1 MIEWRLYRV
10 AFLPAIVAAIALLFS
25 LQGVPEPLEA
35 PVSLASFDED
45 GAAQTAREIVRLAP
59 DRAPGSPGD
68 AEIADMVTE
77 RFGGIPTA
85 QVSEQT
91 YSDSFEG
98 EDVEP
103 RNVIATL
110 PGETDRRLVVMA
122 PRDSAGGQGAA
133 SSAAATGMLLELAES
148 FGGASHS
155 KTLVFVSSAG
165 ATDGARGAR
174 EFADNYPE
182 REAID
187 AALVISQPGAARP
200 EPPFVI
206 PWSTGS
212 QSTAIQLTRT
222 AATLVSAELGEPAG
236 LQGSFEG
243 LLRLAI
249 PTGLGEQG
257 PLIEEGI
264 DAVRISSSG
273 EAPLSPA
280 EDSEASLS
288 EESMADLGD
297 AAQTIILALD
307 DLEQRPEHGPAAY
320 VVAGSNL
327 VPGWAIALL
336 VLTLLVP
343 AVVAAADGF
352 ARAMRRDLARSIDV
366 SWVVGRSLPFLGLLV
381 LTYLL
386 AIVGLLPSPRFP
398 YDPARFSID
407 VPGALALVL
416 LAGALVGAWI
426 ATRPVSVPRRADHE
440 GLITATGLVMS
451 GAALAIWLL
460 NPYLALLAVPAAH
473 AWLAGTAHDPRV
485 RLGASVAAVVMSLV
499 PAIVA
504 LAWVAGRLEV
514 GAAAP
519 WHLLL
524 MVGGGHIGLG
534 IAVLGCV
541 LAGGLVAIIAAA
553 IGPGAPSAPEPRV
566 SARGSDRPADEVD
579 PDDGGAAPSGFDVA
593 PGRVQTGVD
602 NRRIFDG
609 RRLTIRF
616 PKAD

>member
-10 AFLPAIVAAIALLFS
+10 AFLPAVVAAIVLLFS
-25 LQGVPEPLEA
+25 LQGVPAPLEA
-35 PVSLASFDED
+35 PVSLARFDED
-45 GAAQTAREIVRLAP
+45 GAAQAAREIVQLAP

-85 QVSEQT
+85 EVSEQT

-110 PGETDRRLVVMA
+110 PGESDRRVVVMA
-122 PRDSAGGQGAA
+122 PRDSAGGPGAA

-182 REAID
+182 RDLID

-200 EPPFVI
+200 QPPFAI
-206 PWSTGS
+206 PWSTGP

-222 AATLVSAELGEPAG
+222 AATLVSAELGRPAG

-264 DAVRISSSG
+264 GAVRISSSG
-273 EAPLSPA
+273 EAPLDPS

-297 AAQTIILALD
+297 AAQTIVLAVD

-327 VPGWAIALL
+327 VPGWAIALVVLAL
-336 VLTLLVP
+336 VAP
-343 AVVAAADGF
+343 AAVAATDGF
-352 ARAMRRDLARSIDV
+352 ARAMRRGLARPIDV

-381 LTYLL
+381 LTYLVAL
-386 AIVGLLPSPRFP
+386 VGLLPSPRFP

-407 VPGALALVL
+407 LLGVVALVV

-440 GLITATGLVMS
+440 GLITATGLIMS
-451 GAALAIWLL
+451 GVPLVIWLL
-460 NPYLALLAVPAAH
+460 NPYLAVLAVPAAH
-473 AWLAGTAHDPRV
+473 AWLAGTAHDRRV
-485 RLGASVAAVVMSLV
+485 RLAGSVAAVMISLV
-499 PAIVA
+499 PAVVA
-504 LAWVAGRLEV
+504 LVWVAGRLEV
-514 GAAAP
+514 GAEAP

-524 MVGGGHIGLG
+524 MVAGGQIGPATAL
-534 IAVLGCV
+534 LGCL

-553 IGPGAPSAPEPRV
+553 IAPGAPSAPEPRISV
-566 SARGSDRPADEVD
+566 RGPRPADEVG
-579 PDDGGAAPSGFDVA
+579 PDDSGAARRGLDLA
-593 PGRVQTGVD
+593 PGRVQARVD
-602 NRRIFDG
+602 NRRIYEG
-609 RRLTIRF
+609 RLLTNRLRN
-616 PKAD
+616 AD